1 MCYDSWDN
9 MSFHRLMGVN
19 IYVCMHVCAY
29 IDICVYLGD
38 QLWSWCQWTE
48 RGVGVWNEGFV
59 MLRSDKEV
67 KIREQNQIYL
77 HPILAT
83 VLGT

>member
-1 MCYDSWDN
+1 

-38 QLWSWCQWTE
+38 QL
-48 RGVGVWNEGFV
+48 
-59 MLRSDKEV
+59 
-67 KIREQNQIYL
+67 
-77 HPILAT
+77 
-83 VLGT
+83 